1 MNNFKSIFFV
11 LPVVV
16 IALVGTVTLV
26 ACGRQTDGQTD
37 SGKTVGQRLD
47 SAIDKSNEK
56 VANASA
62 KVGAEMDKAGA
73 AVSNAASSISASTS
87 ATAAKAGDIISDS
100 AITASINADLLKD
113 TELSIFKIDVDV
125 KLGVVALNGL
135 APNEGARLR
144 GGRIAASVKG
154 VTEVKNNLVLKKI

>member
-11 LPVVV
+11 LPMAI
-16 IALVGTVTLV
+16 IALLGTVSLV
-26 ACGRQTDGQTD
+26 ACDKQTD
-37 SGKTVGQRLD
+37 SGKTVGQKLD
-47 SAIDKSNEK
+47 SAIDRSNEK

-62 KVGAEMDKAGA
+62 KVGAEMDKAGV

-87 ATAAKAGDIISDS
+87 ATAAKASDIISDG

-113 TELSIFKIDVDV
+113 SELSVFKIDVDV

-135 APNEGARLR
+135 APNEAARLR

-154 VTEVKNNLVLKKI
+154 VTDVKNNLVIKKT